1 VLYID
6 GEKIID
12 NDGGHPAQALLAS
25 KGMRKG
31 YHPIRVDY
39 FQLGRAKKLVVKWQ
53 VPGSKKLKE
62 IPAER
67 LFH

>member
-1 VLYID
+1 LYID

-25 KGMRKG
+25 KGLKKG
-31 YHPIRVDY
+31 YHPVRIDY

-53 VPGSKKLKE
+53 VPGSDKLVE
-62 IPAER
+62 VPADK
-67 LFH
+67 LYH